1 MKTTIRKGMTR
12 RETMT
17 AAFAVAATSAA
28 PMATALAGDA
38 DADLFAA
45 IAQWQELRSKA
56 NQHFKAESAIHR
68 QIREEETNPS
78 KVPPALR
85 WRDGDEAL
93 CDQYGL
99 EGMGDTVRARGY
111 FANSEIKHFRS
122 RSFGTGMFEGLF
134 PPDHPETPMQ
144 PNGTIAS
151 AAVYPHGTNTPSV
164 SYIRHVQT
172 VDTESRDR
180 ANELI
185 EAADGWTPAPHPL
198 TERYAAMA
206 AEGDA
211 ISMRL
216 EEMAKAI
223 VAMSANTLSGLS
235 AKARFAIAD
244 EVTEDEFLFND
255 LAESI
260 LGQLAGITEGGAA

>member
-1 MKTTIRKGMTR
+1 MSTTITR
-12 RETMT
+12 R
-17 AAFAVAATSAA
+17 AAVTGLAAA
-28 PMATALAGDA
+28 PAAALAGSLPAIAESNPDA
-38 DADLFAA
+38 ELFAA
-45 IAQWQELRSKA
+45 IERWRALRNKA
-56 NQHFKAESAIHR
+56 NQHYEAECALHR
-68 QIREEETNPS
+68 QIREGEPDPS

-151 AAVYPHGTNTPSV
+151 AAVYPHGTSTPSV

-185 EAADGWTPAPHPL
+185 KAADGWTPAPHPL
-198 TERYAAMA
+198 AERYAAMA

-223 VAMSANTLSGLS
+223 VAMPAKTIPGLS

-260 LGQLAGITEGGAA
+260 LGQLADMTEVSPIG